1 MSKQFQIINVL
12 RDYPKTSVQS
22 PEDEIN
28 LMQSKIEAFLD
39 LYEIGYSQISYRVG
53 ASVVSFEIVPEAG
66 DTMSKIRKLKD
77 DIALSLCASGAR
89 IIAPIPGK
97 GTIGIEMG
105 RQKPQIVGLKQILE
119 SAEFNNDS
127 LTLPVA
133 CGIDTDNKPVVVDL
147 DKEHHLLIG
156 GATGQGKTTFLNTL
170 IVSLLYG
177 KSPEELKF
185 LLIDPKMVEFGI
197 YNRIKEQYLV
207 SIDGVEHDVITDS
220 DEALRALKALVTE
233 MGRRYQLLQSTGC
246 KNISAYNNKTDIE
259 KLPYIIGIID
269 EYADL
274 ILTHGKD
281 VETSLSRLAAV
292 AHVTGIHLVIA
303 TQRLSKNVI
312 TGSIKAYIPCR
323 VAFKVFLNLD
333 SKTVLDS
340 DGAANLIGRGDML
353 LSLNGSLRRV
363 QAPFVDFDEIDKIC
377 KAHNRYD
384 E

>member
-28 LMQSKIEAFLD
+28 SMQSKIEAFLD

-53 ASVVSFEIVPEAG
+53 ASVVSFEIVPETG
-66 DTMSKIRKLKD
+66 DTMAKIRKLKD
-77 DIALSLCASGAR
+77 DIALSLCASSAR

-97 GTIGIEMG
+97 GTIGIEMA

-119 SAEFNNDS
+119 SAEFNDDS

-147 DKEHHLLIG
+147 AKEHHLLIG

-220 DEALRALKALVTE
+220 DEALLALKALVTE
-233 MGRRYQLLQSTGC
+233 MGRRYQLLQSAGC
-246 KNISAYNNKTDIE
+246 PNISKYNDQAIE
-259 KLPYIIGIID
+259 RLPYIVGIID

-281 VETSLSRLAAV
+281 VETPLLRLAAV

-303 TQRLSKNVI
+303 TQRPSKNVI
-312 TGSIKAYIPCR
+312 TGSIKASIPCR
-323 VAFKVFLNLD
+323 VAFKVFQNLD